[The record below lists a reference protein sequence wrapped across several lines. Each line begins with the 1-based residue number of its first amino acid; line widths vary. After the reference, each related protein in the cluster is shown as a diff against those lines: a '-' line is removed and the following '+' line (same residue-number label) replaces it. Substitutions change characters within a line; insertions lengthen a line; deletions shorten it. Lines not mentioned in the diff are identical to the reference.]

1 MNIVRKVRAVE
12 KLFKTLE
19 KDILKLQEKTGLH
32 CVDNCIKCCTTS
44 NITAS
49 ALEFYPLAYY
59 LHKHNLADSVLV
71 NIDQINDPKIC
82 PVLNYMST
90 ENRRAGCMF
99 YEQRGL
105 ICRLFSYNY
114 RTDKHGTRLIA
125 ACKTINEEQTVL
137 VANANRILLTKP
149 LGPKA
154 TAYYQRL
161 QFIDFKEAQKQY
173 PIGEAI
179 RIAVE
184 SVVTYFHYSGK
195 KVV

>member
-49 ALEFYPLAYY
+49 ALEFYP
-59 LHKHNLADSVLV
+59 
-71 NIDQINDPKIC
+71 
-82 PVLNYMST
+82 
-90 ENRRAGCMF
+90 CMF
-99 YEQRGL
+99 YEKRGL

-125 ACKTINEEQTVL
+125 ACKTINEEQAVL
-137 VANANRILLTKP
+137 VAKANGILLKKP